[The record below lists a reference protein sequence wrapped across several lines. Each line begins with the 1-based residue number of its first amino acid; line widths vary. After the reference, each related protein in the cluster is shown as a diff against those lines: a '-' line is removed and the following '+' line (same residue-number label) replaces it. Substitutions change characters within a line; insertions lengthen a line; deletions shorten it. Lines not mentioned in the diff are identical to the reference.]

1 MAHTA
6 YVFWHPALNVR
17 MHPVGAEGINGAAG
31 AEASVAPEMN
41 ARLIS
46 GELAQV
52 SISRTHP
59 LIVRAPCWTYPRQY
73 AADSDRTYLIADEHK
88 ARQANNVSSQI
99 LRLNVLVAQIIR
111 SDVQENKIRA

>member
-1 MAHTA
+1 MFASKPIKAASPHFLFKKQNGMAHTA

-88 ARQANNVSSQI
+88 AR
-99 LRLNVLVAQIIR
+99 
-111 SDVQENKIRA
+111 